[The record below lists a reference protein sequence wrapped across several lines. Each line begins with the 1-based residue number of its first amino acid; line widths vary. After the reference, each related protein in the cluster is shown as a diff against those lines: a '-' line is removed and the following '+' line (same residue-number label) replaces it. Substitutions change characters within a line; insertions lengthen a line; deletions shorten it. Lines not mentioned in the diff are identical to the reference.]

1 MFEIFKYSKTFSFSL
16 IDKLLIWWE
25 QDLNLQGDE
34 VSTDLQSAILPLEI
48 PHPMPERGF
57 EPRPLM
63 LQIKALPIEL
73 SRLYFV
79 LCYEMKQNRKTAK

>member
-1 MFEIFKYSKTFSFSL
+1 MY
-16 IDKLLIWWE
+16 KLLIWWE

-48 PHPMPERGF
+48 PHLMPERGF

-73 SRLYFV
+73 SRLTCFYYVF
-79 LCYEMKQNRKTAK
+79 K